1 MSDPA
6 AIARLL
12 RLVREDPRSAVL
24 LHEILGPP
32 PGLRSSDN
40 GRP

>member
-1 MSDPA
+1 MTDPA
-6 AIARLL
+6 AIVRLL

-32 PGLRSSDN
+32 PGLRIGDDD
-40 GRP
+40 GP